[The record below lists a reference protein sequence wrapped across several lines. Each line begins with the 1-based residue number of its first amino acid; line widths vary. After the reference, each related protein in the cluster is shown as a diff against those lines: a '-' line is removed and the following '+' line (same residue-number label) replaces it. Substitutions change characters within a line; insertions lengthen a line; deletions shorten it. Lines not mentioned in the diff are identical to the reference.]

1 MSKLSTSRGLSSFP
15 IINITLI
22 ALNILIFIHE
32 KSLGESI
39 YSFIHTFGLIPAKVF
54 SLSLNVDLT
63 ERFLPFVSSM
73 FIHGDWLHVIG
84 NMIFLYIFGSNVEVK
99 MGHFKY
105 LIFYVVC
112 GLAAALFHVLTNLG
126 SLIPMVGASG
136 AISGVL
142 GAYITLFPISEFRN
156 PVPIFFL
163 KDIRSVPAAAII
175 FLWLVIQFLNGI
187 GTIDKSVDTG
197 GVAFWAHI
205 GGFVAGLILVR
216 FFYKQKHE
224 FKEKPG
230 RYYH

>member
-1 MSKLSTSRGLSSFP
+1 MSKLSISRGLSSFP

-32 KSLGESI
+32 ESLGESI

-54 SLSLNVDLT
+54 SLSLNEDLT
-63 ERFLPFVSSM
+63 QRFLPFVSSM

-84 NMIFLYIFGSNVEVK
+84 NMVFLYIFGNNVETK

-105 LIFYVVC
+105 LTFYVLC

-126 SLIPMVGASG
+126 SPIPMVGASG

-163 KDIRSVPAAAII
+163 RDIRYVPAAAII
-175 FLWLVIQFLNGI
+175 FLWLVIQFLSGI

-216 FFYKQKHE
+216 FFYKRKYE
-224 FKEKPG
+224 FREKPG